1 MANSFRFGVTAVDFE
16 RVMGAIRSGLNFS
29 KFNIGKLI
37 ELIYSSGFK
46 IAELTLD
53 MVYAAPGAFSPKNI
67 KTLREVKE
75 SYDISYTAHLPL
87 WSIEP
92 ASPVPHIRE
101 ASVKAMA
108 ATVPLVEE
116 LEPECYVIHATGAL
130 ASEFNRM
137 KLPEDVKSVIN
148 THFNQFALD
157 SVNKFLEL
165 TDLEPKRVATE
176 TVEFPYLLTLELAE
190 KLGLSVCLDTGHVL
204 AGFPGTTD
212 LMKVF
217 EACSSLLGEI
227 HLHDAWN
234 KDGRFQDHLQ
244 LGLGDMNIELFFKK
258 LTAIEFNGPIVLELP
273 LEKAVKSI
281 KLLKEKKI
289 V

>member
-1 MANSFRFGVTAVDFE
+1 MSHSFRFGVTAVEFD
-16 RVMGAIRSGLNFS
+16 RVMGAIRSGLDFS
-29 KFNIGKLI
+29 KFDMGKLI
-37 ELIYSSGFK
+37 ELIYTSGFQV
-46 IAELTLD
+46 AELTLD
-53 MVYAAPGAFSPKNI
+53 MVYAAPGSLSPENI
-67 KTLREVKE
+67 RRLHEAKE
-75 SYDISYTAHLPL
+75 SYNISYTAHLPL

-108 ATVPLVEE
+108 ATVPIVEE
-116 LEPECYVIHATGAL
+116 LEPEYYVIHATGAL

-137 KLPEDVKSVIN
+137 KLPDDVKRVIN
-148 THFNQFALD
+148 EHFNRFALE
-157 SVNKFLEL
+157 SVSKFLEL
-165 TDLEPKRVATE
+165 TGLEPKRVATE
-176 TVEFPYLLTLELAE
+176 TVEFPYTLTFELAR
-190 KLGLSVCLDTGHVL
+190 KLGLSICLDTGHVL

-217 EACSSLLGEI
+217 EACRDLLGEI

-234 KDGRFQDHLQ
+234 RDGRFQDHLQ
-244 LGLGDMNIELFFKK
+244 LGLGDMDIETFFKR
-258 LTAIEFNGPIVLELP
+258 LMEIEFNGPIVLELP
-273 LEKAVKSI
+273 LEKAIKSI